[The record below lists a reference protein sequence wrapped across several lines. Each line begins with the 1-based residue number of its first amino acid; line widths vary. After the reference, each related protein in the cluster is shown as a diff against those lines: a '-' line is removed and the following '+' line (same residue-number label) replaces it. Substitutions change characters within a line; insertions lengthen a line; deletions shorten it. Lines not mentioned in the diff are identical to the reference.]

1 MNSAERFE
9 NNLSSVFNKFFRV
22 VSQEKVILQNFL
34 ALFQI
39 YLRFLE
45 VKFDIQAEDKF
56 GDRIFVGIFL
66 LLDDLDEIA
75 LDCLSLSRVNRQNNS
90 CSQVTEKPWSHSLD
104 SMRVVSVV
112 KEELDE
118 KLLSSAEAVEKDEE

>member
-1 MNSAERFE
+1 
-9 NNLSSVFNKFFRV
+9 V
-22 VSQEKVILQNFL
+22 VE
-34 ALFQI
+34 
-39 YLRFLE
+39 YLKLP
-45 VKFDIQAEDKF
+45 EDKF

-66 LLDDLDEIA
+66 LLDDLNEIA

-90 CSQVTEKPWSHSLD
+90 CSQVTKQNSCFLKNDKYLPEKPWSHSLD

-118 KLLSSAEAVEKDEE
+118 KLLSSAKAVKKDEE